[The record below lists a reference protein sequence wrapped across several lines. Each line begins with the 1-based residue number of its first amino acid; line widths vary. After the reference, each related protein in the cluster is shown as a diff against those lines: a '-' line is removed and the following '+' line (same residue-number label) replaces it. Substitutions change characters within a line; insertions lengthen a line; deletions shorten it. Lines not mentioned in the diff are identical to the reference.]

1 MLVKRGGV
9 RSVAMRTQCTEETA
23 VVTPLCD
30 LDMPEVVSIRNT
42 LTTLLQ
48 RGCVHIILDFS
59 RVNHINATGLGILAE
74 SVRRAR
80 WLKGDVVLTGL
91 NPVLRAVFELTGME
105 KIFRICADRETALGL
120 IRTEKV
126 MAA

>member
-1 MLVKRGGV
+1 M
-9 RSVAMRTQCTEETA
+9 AMKTQCTEETA

-30 LDMPEVVSIRNT
+30 LDMAEVVNIRNT

-48 RGCVHIILDFS
+48 RGCVHIVLDFS
-59 RVNHINATGLGILAE
+59 QVNHINATGLGILAD
-74 SVRRAR
+74 SVHRAR

-91 NPVLRAVFELTGME
+91 NPILRAIFELTGME

-120 IRTEKV
+120 IRTDKV
-126 MAA
+126 LAA

>member
-1 MLVKRGGV
+1 MK
-9 RSVAMRTQCTEETA
+9 TQCTEETA

-30 LDMPEVVSIRNT
+30 LDMPEVVNVRNT

-48 RGCVHIILDFS
+48 RGCAHIVLDFS
-59 RVNHINATGLGILAE
+59 RVGHINATGLGILAE

-80 WLKGDVVLTGL
+80 WQKGDVVLTGL
-91 NPVLRAVFELTGME
+91 NPILHSVFELTGMA
-105 KIFRICADRETALGL
+105 KMFRIYNDREAALGAM
-120 IRTEKV
+120 RVDKV